1 MMSQTVTLCCLVLV
15 ASVSANTVS
24 TNDTDC
30 PKICP
35 SLYKPVCATDG
46 LNFKEFASDCNLLSH
61 NCRRER
67 NSLQSKSREL
77 SKPYKSILT
86 KDNPSIAYAATDA
99 AWCSSEFVENLH
111 EKLGNFKLEV
121 QECFKPC
128 SMIYQ
133 PVCVT
138 NGKYRAELSNSCL
151 LDNFNCALRVSG
163 AQPAE
168 NFRIL
173 RDQKC

>member
-1 MMSQTVTLCCLVLV
+1 MMNQIVTLCCLVLV

-30 PKICP
+30 PKFCP

-46 LNFKEFASDCNLLSH
+46 LNYKEFASDCNLLSH

-67 NSLQSKSREL
+67 NSLQ
-77 SKPYKSILT
+77 T
-86 KDNPSIAYAATDA
+86 YAATDA

-138 NGKYRAELSNSCL
+138 NGKYRAELPNSCL
-151 LDNFNCALRVSG
+151 LENFNCALRVSG

>member
-1 MMSQTVTLCCLVLV
+1 MMSQSLTLCCLVLV
-15 ASVSANTVS
+15 ACVYGNTVS
-24 TNDTDC
+24 TNDTAC
-30 PKICP
+30 PTICP
-35 SLYKPVCATDG
+35 SIYKPVCGTDG
-46 LNFKEFASDCNLLSH
+46 QNFKEFASTCNLLSH

-67 NSLQSKSREL
+67 NSVQ
-77 SKPYKSILT
+77 
-86 KDNPSIAYAATDA
+86 AYAATDA

-121 QECFKPC
+121 KECFKPC

-138 NGKYRAELSNSCL
+138 NGKYRAELANSCL
-151 LDNFNCALRVSG
+151 LENFNCALQVSG

-168 NFRIL
+168 LFRLL
-173 RDQKC
+173 REEKC

>member
-1 MMSQTVTLCCLVLV
+1 MMGPTITLVCLVLV
-15 ASVSANTVS
+15 AGVSANTVS

-30 PKICP
+30 PKFCP
-35 SLYKPVCATDG
+35 SIYKPVCGTDG

-67 NSLQSKSREL
+67 NSQQ
-77 SKPYKSILT
+77 
-86 KDNPSIAYAATDA
+86 AYAATDA

-151 LDNFNCALRVSG
+151 LETFNCALQVSG

-168 NFRIL
+168 VFRIL
-173 RDQKC
+173 RDNKC